1 MTNQAPNIPRP
12 MPVPDEASQA
22 FFDAAAEG
30 KLLLKYCNACS
41 RFMNYAAEFCDAC
54 MSHDLVWKESS
65 GKGTVYSFVIM
76 HQVIH
81 PGFAGVVPYN
91 VAAVELE
98 DGPRLHTNL
107 IDVENDQI
115 QVDMPV
121 EVTFET
127 LENEVTVPKFRPR
140 R

>member
-12 MPVPDEASQA
+12 LPTPDEASQP
-22 FFDAAAEG
+22 FFDAAKDG
-30 KLLLKYCNACS
+30 KLLLKYCTACS
-41 RFMNYAAEFCDAC
+41 RYMNYAAEFCDAC
-54 MSHDLVWKESS
+54 LSHDLEWKESS

-91 VAAVELE
+91 VAVVELE

-107 IDVENDQI
+107 IDIENDQI

-121 EVTFET
+121 EVTFDV

-140 R
+140 K